1 MACPPPHPCLRLP
14 CRSAFVKN
22 FEVCFL
28 SDGTAT
34 ANQRMHAASLLN
46 LGYGFASVLTCAD
59 MAAELLAQG
68 QQASPRR
75 GQEAAG
81 HARHADS
88 ASASA

>member
-1 MACPPPHPCLRLP
+1 MACSPPHPCLRLP

-34 ANQRMHAASLLN
+34 ANQRMHPASLLN
-46 LGYGFASVLTCAD
+46 LGYGFAHVLTCAD

-68 QQASPRR
+68 QQASLRR

-81 HARHADS
+81 HAES